1 MRRLKTWLRNTLG
14 QEHSSNWCILIFKK
28 DIEVNLDSV
37 VDVFADRN
45 QRSMQ
50 RKIKFKE
57 IV

>member
-1 MRRLKTWLRNTLG
+1 MVTLG
-14 QEHSSNWCILIFKK
+14 QKHFSNLCILMFKK

-45 QRSMQ
+45 QRRMQ
-50 RKIKFKE
+50 LKIKFKE